1 MATVTTNFD
10 VNTGLPLG
18 GGSGASTTSSIS
30 GVNTITKLLLKDHLG
45 SMTAE
50 ATIIGSV
57 DAAGRVTVGS
67 VSVIANGIVVH
78 GFGPWGRAWRCA
90 ARKKR
95 SACALR
101 VPQAS
106 DRRMQSG
113 GLARRVRAMV

>member
-1 MATVTTNFD
+1 VATVTTNFD

-78 GFGPWGRAWRCA
+78 GFGPWGNARNGLNGDQRGFTGHEHLAELGLIHMTRRA
-90 ARKKR
+90 
-95 SACALR
+95 
-101 VPQAS
+101 P
-106 DRRMQSG
+106 
-113 GLARRVRAMV
+113 ARRSV